1 MTDVLAQYL
10 IRRYSR
16 QGYDA
21 CHALYAAWADM
32 PLTPELL
39 DGVLRHEPHLAQYLL
54 CLCHRALTLN
64 FQEFLPSA
72 EDQAA
77 MRMATQALAN
87 HLVQRLDRSLGPLYY
102 KA

>member
-16 QGYDA
+16 QECDTW
-21 CHALYAAWADM
+21 HALYATWTDLL
-32 PLTPELL
+32 LTPELL
-39 DGVLRHEPHLAQYLL
+39 DGVLRHEPHFAQYLL
-54 CLCHRALTLN
+54 CLCQRALTLN
-64 FQEFLPSA
+64 FQEFLPSV

-77 MRMATQALAN
+77 MRMATQALAT
-87 HLVQRLDRSLGPLYY
+87 HLTQRLDKSMGPLSY